1 MTGTVQNIMPTLETA
16 EKMVE
21 QLTAEELAQFR
32 KWFAEYDSDQ
42 WDEQIEADAAAGKLD
57 ALEKE
62 ALEDY
67 YAGRSTEI

>member
-1 MTGTVQNIMPTLETA
+1 MQNLMPTLESV

-21 QLTAEELAQFR
+21 QLTTEELVQFR